1 MGRGFGVPQPKQSKQ
16 SKPSTRGKDQ
26 TGLDEIKR
34 LDKTSEEPR
43 DLELEASTQ
52 VDFLRHQEENPQ
64 ELALAWEAGVYNPL
78 GPNAG
83 DGYSARLLDAD
94 EEDWLHFARV
104 VGWLDVEDDYEAI
117 FYTTPPPTFDL
128 KDADW
133 YVYPLP
139 ISPFEEP
146 LRLQDAIVQHPVPL
160 DLIQADIAEK
170 VHCLQWTEAQFNTF
184 VLEVC
189 GKPVSELNRSD
200 WECLW
205 FEVNNSLMDD

>member
-1 MGRGFGVPQPKQSKQ
+1 MGRGFGVSQPKQAKQ
-16 SKPSTRGKDQ
+16 PKPSTKGKDQ

-34 LDKTSEEPR
+34 LAKTTEVPR
-43 DLELEASTQ
+43 DLELEVSTQ
-52 VDFLRHQEENPQ
+52 VAFLRHQEENLQ

-78 GPNAG
+78 GPNVEDAYG
-83 DGYSARLLDAD
+83 ARLLDAN

-117 FYTTPPPTFDL
+117 FYTTPPPAFDL

-146 LRLQDAIVQHPVPL
+146 LRLKDAVVQHPIPL
-160 DLIQADIAEK
+160 DLIQADIAKK
-170 VHCLQWTEAQFNTF
+170 VYCLDWAEAQFHAF

-189 GKPVSELNRSD
+189 GKPVPELGRGD